1 MAANGCSTS
10 ATRNSKPG
18 GHWRQFH
25 YYRMDTMCFSGGPN
39 AQMIYLLASGKAPVG
54 SMPEEQCES
63 FDATR
68 ISLVQYGDFWK
79 ILSGAEELYDFG
91 NKEKEATRALLA
103 LRHHEF

>member
-1 MAANGCSTS
+1 
-10 ATRNSKPG
+10 
-18 GHWRQFH
+18 
-25 YYRMDTMCFSGGPN
+25 
-39 AQMIYLLASGKAPVG
+39 
-54 SMPEEQCES
+54 MPEEQCES

-103 LRHHEF
+103 LRHHEFNYKCIVGSTGASFRYLRR